1 MIILVYKLYP
11 NKFGDKLKINTS
23 ECGVCELCIEVCPLG
38 AIEKK
43 GYKVVIHEKCD
54 DCGEC
59 VEVCPL
65 GCIIYDES

>member
-1 MIILVYKLYP
+1 M
-11 NKFGDKLKINTS
+11 KINTS
-23 ECGVCELCIEVCPLG
+23 ECGVCELCIEACPLG

-43 GYKVVIHEKCD
+43 GYKIVIHEECD

-65 GCIIYDES
+65 GCIIAYES